1 MRRIAPFRT
10 PTGVP
15 ATRRLQPRRFR
26 SLALTVAG
34 LTVAVLGF
42 AGLPWPDQAASS
54 TPAPAP
60 APATAPVP
68 LWTEVSHPF
77 VAYDLAGGPYAK
89 LPLRYAARRDHT
101 GEAREDTLA
110 YGLPQPG
117 DAFFRVTFLR
127 HGTEPPVATSVFVDA
142 ARLAAGAG
150 LAVTRSG
157 LGTRLDTRF
166 GPFEV
171 AGVVVERSRAT
182 AECLTFRLADPAAAP
197 VLSITGL
204 ACGTVEHP
212 VDPMSLACTLDRLD
226 LVSAGDDE
234 ALRAIF
240 VAAERKRREGCV
252 IRPPVPLRF
261 GAADTPAGMR
271 DPWRGT
277 L

>member
-1 MRRIAPFRT
+1 MTVFAPSLDPAGWKIPWMRRAVPSRPSAALAAMGLIA
-10 PTGVP
+10 
-15 ATRRLQPRRFR
+15 A
-26 SLALTVAG
+26 ALGCV
-34 LTVAVLGF
+34 
-42 AGLPWPDQAASS
+42 GLPWPDRATSA

-60 APATAPVP
+60 PTVPVP

-89 LPLRYAARRDHT
+89 LPLHYAARRDHA

-117 DAFFRVTFLR
+117 EAFFRVTFLR
-127 HGTEPPVATSVFVDA
+127 RGTEPPSTTSIFVDA

-157 LGTRLDTRF
+157 LGARLDTRF
-166 GPFEV
+166 GPFDV
-171 AGVVVERSRAT
+171 AGVVVERGGAT
-182 AECLTFRLADPAAAP
+182 AECLTFRLADPVAAP
-197 VLSITGL
+197 VLGVTGL

-240 VAAERKRREGCV
+240 VAAERRRREGCV

-261 GAADTPAGMR
+261 GAADATVGMR
-271 DPWRGT
+271 APWRGT